1 MGADLRDSVLTPSL
15 QQLIRDDA
23 KDTVDTIFRNQ
34 YEIQYT

>member
-1 MGADLRDSVLTPSL
+1 MAADLRDSVLTPSL

-23 KDTVDTIFRNQ
+23 QDTVDGLFRNQ